1 MPGTY
6 HETVYVDKDD
16 IRIIGVI
23 EEGRRAVLDGQKKLN
38 DAILYSGN
46 NFVAENLEIRNYKGN
61 GIMGQAGNNFEI
73 RNNVIAESGVYGIFP
88 QLGQNGIV
96 EHNVVSG
103 IADAAIYIGMSDNIL
118 VAHND
123 VFDSVAGIE
132 IENSRH
138 AIVEHNYVHNNSGGL
153 LAFVTPG
160 LPIKDTV
167 DVIFRNNF
175 VVGNN
180 HANFGAPGSTVAGI
194 PAGTGILVMAADD
207 VVIEGNVISD
217 NKVSGI
223 IITDHAHASNITADP
238 ESDPNS
244 DRVKILENVMLRNG
258 YDTITEAKALVLAEG
273 KVNVK
278 NLDIARVGPSPGS
291 CIINRHQYVTVG
303 VSDFADC
310 EFTNTATTV
319 NYLLPPVPPREIKPG
334 ERGRVVYLGICTGCH
349 TYNGRMIGPP
359 VQVIQALYME
369 NPQGLA
375 DYIAKPR
382 EEARRLSRNASAGLS
397 RSRDAPRG
405 GEIHARSD
413 QLKFRRDDQMTYRRN
428 KLAYAVHIGAGR
440 CGARGRGCPVLPWR
454 RTLRRRKSEEI
465 TVTAQLRAQSLQ
477 DVPIA
482 MQVVDRALI
491 EDVAAEDMSDLNG
504 FVPGLVVSGDSPT
517 QPRYQIRGIQTG
529 DFGVGTD
536 PAVGVY
542 VDGIYAARS
551 GASMLAFNDIE
562 RIEVLKGPQ
571 GTLFGRNSAAGAIS
585 IVTTQPSHEF
595 DSHAA
600 WALRRVWQAVLR
612 RHDQHANRREARA
625 AHQRRLQQE

>member
-1 MPGTY
+1 MKMKKGLILGLLAAALAFGAGTFYGRVSKQDLKISSSTSGASYSGGFKSDATAPAGGIRSVAGPAPTNVVVVKDGESIQAAVKAAPKGTIIQVMPGTY
-6 HETVYVDKDD
+6 HETVYIDKDD

-23 EEGRRAVLDGQKKLN
+23 DEGRRPVLDGEKKLN

-118 VAHND
+118 VAYND

-138 AIVEHNYVHNNSGGL
+138 AIVEHNNSGGL

-160 LPIKDTV
+160 LPIKTTI

-180 HANFGAPGSTVAGI
+180 HANFGAPGSTVSGI

-223 IITDHAHASNITADP
+223 IITDHAHANNITVDP

-244 DRVKILENVMLRNG
+244 DRVKVLENVMLRNG
-258 YDTITEAKALVLAEG
+258 YDTITEAKALLLADG
-273 KVNVK
+273 KVGRK
-278 NLDIARVGPSPGS
+278 NLDIVRVGPSPGS
-291 CIINRHQYVTVG
+291 CIINRHQYVTAGVG
-303 VSDFADC
+303 DFADC
-310 EFTNTATTV
+310 EFTNTASTV

-334 ERGRVVYLGICTGCH
+334 ERGKVVFLGICSGCH
-349 TYNGRMIGPP
+349 IYNGRMIGPP
-359 VQVIQALYME
+359 VQAIQALYMD

-375 DYIAKPR
+375 DYIAKPVKKR
-382 EEARRLSRNASAGLS
+382 EDYPEMPPQDYLDPETRL
-397 RSRDAPRG
+397 
-405 GEIHARSD
+405 
-413 QLKFRRDDQMTYRRN
+413 
-428 KLAYAVHIGAGR
+428 AVA
-440 CGARGRGCPVLPWR
+440 
-454 RTLRRRKSEEI
+454 KYM
-465 TVTAQLRAQSLQ
+465 LQ
-477 DVPIA
+477 
-482 MQVVDRALI
+482 
-491 EDVAAEDMSDLNG
+491 
-504 FVPGLVVSGDSPT
+504 VS
-517 QPRYQIRGIQTG
+517 
-529 DFGVGTD
+529 
-536 PAVGVY
+536 
-542 VDGIYAARS
+542 
-551 GASMLAFNDIE
+551 N
-562 RIEVLKGPQ
+562 
-571 GTLFGRNSAAGAIS
+571 
-585 IVTTQPSHEF
+585 
-595 DSHAA
+595 
-600 WALRRVWQAVLR
+600 
-612 RHDQHANRREARA
+612 
-625 AHQRRLQQE
+625 